1 MMTTLAA
8 FWDISIY
15 GLSLMPYI
23 EIMLTVVRAFGKVTC
38 VWPLLLICIKY
49 GMNPEFVQR
58 IETMVWVVAKC
69 GFRTWPCFALLP
81 TMTLRRNDTFWV
93 AISNSICVLLMM
105 TTLAAFWDISIYGIS
120 LMPYIEI
127 MLNVVRAFGKVTCVW
142 PLFLICIK
150 YGMNPEFVRR
160 IETMVRVVAKCGFR
174 TWPCF
179 ALLPTMTL
187 RGNDTFWVAISNS
200 TVSYWWWHSLRHR
213 NSCLHENATLKNDL
227 NRFFFY
233 LKMCHF

>member
-1 MMTTLAA
+1 MEWILNLCRELRPWYELSQNAVSGHGHVLRYCQLRLRRNDTFRVAISNSICVLLMMTTLAA

-23 EIMLTVVRAFGKVTC
+23 EIMLNVVRAFGKVTC
-38 VWPLLLICIKY
+38 VWPLFLISIKY

-105 TTLAAFWDISIYGIS
+105 T
-120 LMPYIEI
+120 
-127 MLNVVRAFGKVTCVW
+127 
-142 PLFLICIK
+142 
-150 YGMNPEFVRR
+150 
-160 IETMVRVVAKCGFR
+160 
-174 TWPCF
+174 
-179 ALLPTMTL
+179 
-187 RGNDTFWVAISNS
+187 
-200 TVSYWWWHSLRHR
+200 
-213 NSCLHENATLKNDL
+213 
-227 NRFFFY
+227 
-233 LKMCHF
+233 